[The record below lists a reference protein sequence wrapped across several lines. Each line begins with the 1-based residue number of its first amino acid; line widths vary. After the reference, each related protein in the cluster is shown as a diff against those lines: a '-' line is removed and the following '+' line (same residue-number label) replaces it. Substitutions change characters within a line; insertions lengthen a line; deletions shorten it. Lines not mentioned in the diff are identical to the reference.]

1 MFVLKS
7 ICVESTWMKCPW
19 NPLFLSENGT
29 GCVLLQTLEWWAS
42 KTGIQKLEP
51 QSSILSPSV
60 PNVRDCLDFSLNNI
74 SDFYKS
80 VHKVCH
86 TVIDTFLTHLSKKN
100 RDTGQWPE
108 HTENTDVIHW
118 TSEQSKEQWL
128 WDKSYLLPLNCL
140 GSNQERHEFSRG
152 HFIARN

>member
-108 HTENTDVIHW
+108 HTENTKRYTLNIRTEQRAVIVEQAISF
-118 TSEQSKEQWL
+118 TSELSGKQPGKTWVLQGTFH
-128 WDKSYLLPLNCL
+128 C
-140 GSNQERHEFSRG
+140 
-152 HFIARN
+152 